1 MTTER
6 YKVLGAVLA
15 LKEFTVADLA
25 TFSGVKPN
33 TVRTVLGREP
43 ELVDEI
49 GKQETGAKGGQ
60 FTRYHIRSDAIDRLR
75 SELHE
80 LYRQFE
86 TYVDKEKDD
95 ADQSPGEKASKYQPP
110 LAILA
115 AEEALIRRF
124 PKASD
129 RSAKV
134 QLIEFVRTVE
144 AKQSLQV
151 REKPNE
157 SQVWAEH
164 RDFHLASLRALVDL
178 CAAELILT
186 EKPEAN
192 SYPAPVLRDFFFSL
206 SEWGGRL
213 GEQEHSANLLSRCLM
228 SPVLGMIPHPRV
240 ALARDTTLISVLQ
253 SQADP
258 QAREWIRHLQDWS
271 GRVREQRPA
280 AAAESW
286 KRRPEPHEVSP
297 QVASNKDTAAMISQS
312 FAPEAVPLSIGIET
326 LGGVVTRI
334 IPRHTK
340 LPARRREVFS
350 TAADHQTSVE
360 VKLYEGE
367 RLLARDNRKL
377 GVFHLTGIPPA
388 PRGIPQIEVT
398 FEINSGGKLTVAA
411 KNLETGNRQEIA
423 LALAPELSP
432 HEIEKLVREAEDHAA
447 EDREQERKIAIRN
460 RLDSSVAAA
469 ERTLREYRDTIP
481 DELHREVQ
489 AAIEETTRLIS
500 EGNLD
505 NADAAIQKL
514 DSLFYRLSSS
524 LSISPQPAAQPA
536 ASPVSAAAPA
546 AESAETATF
555 AESEA
560 GSEKVRYSSRE

>member
-1 MTTER
+1 MSRNWLTKSE
-6 YKVLGAVLA
+6 
-15 LKEFTVADLA
+15 
-25 TFSGVKPN
+25 SGK
-33 TVRTVLGREP
+33 
-43 ELVDEI
+43 
-49 GKQETGAKGGQ
+49 TGAKGGQ

-75 SELHE
+75 SELHG
-80 LYRQFE
+80 LDRQFE
-86 TYVDKEKDD
+86 TYVDKDKDKED
-95 ADQSPGEKASKYQPP
+95 VGQSTGEKVSKYQPP

-144 AKQSLQV
+144 AQQSSQA

-164 RDFHLASLRALVDL
+164 RDFHLASLRVLVDL
-178 CAAELILT
+178 CAAELVLA

-192 SYPAPVLRDFFFSL
+192 SYPTPVLRGFFFSL
-206 SEWGGRL
+206 AEWGSRL

-228 SPVLGMIPHPRV
+228 SPVLGMIPHARV
-240 ALARDTTLISVLQ
+240 ALAKDTTLVSVLQ

-258 QAREWIRHLQDWS
+258 QAREWIRYLQDVS
-271 GRVREQRPA
+271 GPVREQRPA
-280 AAAESW
+280 AVAESW
-286 KRRPEPHEVSP
+286 KGRPEPLEVSP
-297 QVASNKDTAAMISQS
+297 HVASNKDTAAMIGKS
-312 FAPEAVPLSIGIET
+312 FALEAVLLSIGIET
-326 LGGVVTRI
+326 LGGLVTRI

-340 LPARRREVFS
+340 LPARQREVFS
-350 TAADHQTSVE
+350 TASDNQTSVE
-360 VKLYEGE
+360 VALYEGE

-398 FEINSGGKLTVAA
+398 FEIDSGGKLTVAA
-411 KNLETGNRQEIA
+411 KNLETGKGQEIA
-423 LALAPELSP
+423 LALSPELSP
-432 HEIEKLVREAEDHAA
+432 HEIEKLVRDAEDHAA
-447 EDREQERKIAIRN
+447 EDREQARRIEIRN

-481 DELHREVQ
+481 DERHREVQ
-489 AAIEETTRLIS
+489 AAIEETKRLIS
-500 EGNLD
+500 EGNFD
-505 NADAAIQKL
+505 YGDAAIQKL

-524 LSISPQPAAQPA
+524 ISISRQAAAKPAAT
-536 ASPVSAAAPA
+536 PVSAAEPA

-555 AESEA
+555 AESE
-560 GSEKVRYSSRE
+560 KVRYSSQK